1 MPGWGDSLG
10 GIGSAASDY
19 YKGIE
24 TAGNILDDFNT
35 SLIVSSEKQQ
45 ELAAQMEEVQGQI
58 TEIAR
63 TASERRRDLTE
74 EEIQKLE
81 ELFEQMRNL
90 AKGELEIQQQ
100 YQQTVMDQA
109 EMFVQTFDGSLEKFR
124 EGSQKFINSAAE
136 TRQEVV
142 DKAQRQY
149 EEETT
154 LIRTAMDAKNT
165 LYSEA
170 FMAERSSC
178 NPIWKPAERCIR
190 SPIWQSWRS
199 CESGMKRRGPWTVSR
214 IKWNMTL

>member
-1 MPGWGDSLG
+1 
-10 GIGSAASDY
+10 
-19 YKGIE
+19 
-24 TAGNILDDFNT
+24 
-35 SLIVSSEKQQ
+35 
-45 ELAAQMEEVQGQI
+45 
-58 TEIAR
+58 
-63 TASERRRDLTE
+63 
-74 EEIQKLE
+74 
-81 ELFEQMRNL
+81 
-90 AKGELEIQQQ
+90 
-100 YQQTVMDQA
+100 
-109 EMFVQTFDGSLEKFR
+109 MFVQTFDGSLEKFR

-170 FMAERSSC
+170 YMARAGAAAIPSG
-178 NPIWKPAERCIR
+178 NPRNAVYGVLSGRAG
-190 SPIWQSWRS
+190 RS